1 MNVRSEGTMNISE
14 TPDYDD
20 FDALLDASSLGA
32 PRVVAALGS
41 ATPDARR
48 RFNTAAHHP
57 ASCSPAPADSPADTG
72 VQTQRPT
79 SSNPEGR
86 AVVTEVGL
94 ITCSTGSGKTHAFLD
109 QTSQARRRTNIEEGF
124 TSRPA
129 RLAVTAWPRPF
140 ASLPLYVLDEAHR
153 STNPITV
160 QVQGYLAALLSNR
173 VTSRS
178 HAPRH
183 SGDLCQL
190 FHQTSALPAAL
201 RRIERPAGAERDALH
216 DKLVR
221 RLLTDF
227 ETVDRA
233 YRRATAVMRLATW
246 MADMRHGTSEQ
257 NLWGQAWPEA
267 TAFSWLVDADET
279 PADLDNQSFPGMPW
293 SRTDGPQLRTK
304 QMRCLRRN
312 CRRHPAMP
320 PDAPFSPQDLL
331 RRIARLGPAP
341 GERPLDRNGL
351 AATGSEGWLNWLH
364 ATAPTDNGWLP
375 LMYACVFNEMGHA
388 SHVSAPWPD
397 APREVELATVRG
409 LRLACRALR
418 TTDHPA
424 PNDQHASAAASTAD
438 KKQQHDTGEAR
449 IESWHGMVHAS
460 ITAHLH
466 PGVGSSPLPL
476 PTHLNYRLTDPYA
489 VEAVFDPGPHQVT
502 WTFARDL
509 LADGLHG
516 KAGRGDI
523 SIWTSPADSGH
534 PRAFMQLKSPTG
546 TALLSLPPAPVREFL
561 TETTRMV
568 ARGSEH
574 ALLSSSLNDL
584 EAQLNQLSVFPG
596 GVD

>member
-1 MNVRSEGTMNISE
+1 MNVRSEGAMNIPE
-14 TPDYDD
+14 TPHYDD

-48 RFNTAAHHP
+48 RFNAAAHHP
-57 ASCSPAPADSPADTG
+57 ASCSCAPADPPADTG

-79 SSNPEGR
+79 SASPTDR
-86 AVVTEVGL
+86 VIVTGVGL

-109 QTSQARRRTNIEEGF
+109 QISQTRRTNTDEGF

-129 RLAVTAWPRPF
+129 HLFAVTARPRPSV
-140 ASLPLYVLDEAHR
+140 SLPLYVLDEAHR
-153 STNPITV
+153 LTNPSTA
-160 QVQGYLAALLSNR
+160 QVQGHLAALLGDR
-173 VTSRS
+173 MTARS
-178 HAPRH
+178 HTPRH
-183 SGDLCQL
+183 SGDLYRL

-201 RRIERPAGAERDALH
+201 RRIERPAWTERDT
-216 DKLVR
+216 LVR
-221 RLLTDF
+221 RLLADF

-233 YRRATAVMRLATW
+233 YRRAAAAMRLATW

-257 NLWGQAWPEA
+257 DLWGPAWPQT
-267 TAFSWLVDADET
+267 TAFSWLLDADET
-279 PADLDNQSFPGMPW
+279 PTDLDTQPFPGMPW
-293 SRTDGPQLRTK
+293 STTDRPQLRTK

-312 CRRHPAMP
+312 CLRHSAMP
-320 PDAPFSPQDLL
+320 PDAPVPPQDLL
-331 RRIARLGPAP
+331 RRIARLDPAP
-341 GERPLDRNGL
+341 GERSLDRSGL
-351 AATGSEGWLNWLH
+351 AAAGTEGWLNWLH
-364 ATAPTDNGWLP
+364 ATAPIDNGWLP
-375 LMYACVFNEMGHA
+375 LMYPRVLSEMGHA
-388 SHVSAPWPD
+388 GHVSAPRTD
-397 APREVELATVRG
+397 APRERDLATVRG

-418 TTDHPA
+418 ATDHPA
-424 PNDQHASAAASTAD
+424 PNDQHATAAASTAD

-466 PGVGSSPLPL
+466 PGVGSSSMPLPL
-476 PTHLNYRLTDPYA
+476 HLNYRVTDPYA
-489 VEAVFDPGPHQVT
+489 VEIVFDPGPHQVT

-516 KAGRGDI
+516 KAGSGDI
-523 SIWTSPADSGH
+523 SIWTSPSDSGQ
-534 PRAFMQLKSPTG
+534 PRAFIQLKSPTG
-546 TALLSLPPAPVREFL
+546 TALLSLPPAPVKEFV

-568 ARGSEH
+568 PRGSEH

>member
-1 MNVRSEGTMNISE
+1 MNISQ

-32 PRVVAALGS
+32 PRVVAAFGS
-41 ATPDARR
+41 ATPEARR
-48 RFNTAAHHP
+48 RFNAAAHDS
-57 ASCSPAPADSPADTG
+57 ASCSPAPAASPADTG
-72 VQTQRPT
+72 GQAQRPT
-79 SSNPEGR
+79 PSSPAGR
-86 AVVTEVGL
+86 AAVTGVGL

-109 QTSQARRRTNIEEGF
+109 QISQARRRTNIEEGF

-160 QVQGYLAALLSNR
+160 HVQGYLAALLGNR
-173 VTSRS
+173 ATARS

-183 SGDLCQL
+183 SGDLCL
-190 FHQTSALPAAL
+190 MCDQTSALPAAL
-201 RRIERPAGAERDALH
+201 RRMERPAGAERDVLH
-216 DKLVR
+216 DKLVQ

-227 ETVDRA
+227 ETVNSA
-233 YRRATAVMRLATW
+233 YRRAAAVMRLAAW
-246 MADMRHGTSEQ
+246 LADMRHGTSEQ
-257 NLWGQAWPEA
+257 NLWQQAWPRA
-267 TAFSWLVDADET
+267 TTFSWLADAGET

-293 SRTDGPQLRTK
+293 SRTDGQLRTK
-304 QMRCLRRN
+304 RCLRRN
-312 CRRHPAMP
+312 CLRHSAMP
-320 PDAPFSPQDLL
+320 PDAPVLPQDLL
-331 RRIARLGPAP
+331 RRITGLSPAP
-341 GERPLDRNGL
+341 GQRSLDRNGP
-351 AATGSEGWLNWLH
+351 AASSTEGWLNWLH

-375 LMYACVFNEMGHA
+375 VMCACAFSEMGHA
-388 SHVSAPWPD
+388 GHVSAPWPD
-397 APREVELATVRG
+397 APRQVDLATVRG

-418 TTDHPA
+418 ATDHA
-424 PNDQHASAAASTAD
+424 ASDDQRASAALSTAE
-438 KKQQHDTGEAR
+438 KNHEKQQHHTGDAR

-466 PGVGSSPLPL
+466 PGAGSSSLPL
-476 PTHLNYRLTDPYA
+476 PTHLNYRVTDPYA

-509 LADGLHG
+509 LAHGLGG
-516 KAGRGDI
+516 KAGSGDI
-523 SIWTSPADSGH
+523 SIWTSPSDSGH
-534 PRAFMQLKSPTG
+534 PRAFIQLKSPTG
-546 TALLSLPPAPVREFL
+546 TALLSLPPAPVKEFV

-574 ALLSSSLNDL
+574 TLLSTSLDDL

-596 GVD
+596 GAD